1 MLEADTA
8 ANTYVDNFIK
18 KIGIP
23 KAQITNNSKAFD
35 QMSKMISSIKDVN
48 IRYKAIDVLK
58 GIATMNARTPRVK
71 P

>member
-1 MLEADTA
+1 MNKL
-8 ANTYVDNFIK
+8 N
-18 KIGIP
+18 IP
-23 KAQITNNSKAFD
+23 KNQITNNSEAFK

-71 P
+71 